1 MRLTI
6 NRMLARRVDWSE
18 EEWTIAWD
26 ACPKDKQSYGQT
38 DRNVREIADL
48 IDRTPSAVSRA
59 FGNLWG
65 ARSNGAKGLRN
76 FAKAAKAV
84 VDRYGTDYDS
94 LHAEV
99 APLRTERIR
108 ASLTPRL
115 EVSSRSNQGLIPFDE
130 LRVELRKR
138 GLTRVVYFTYERH
151 GSLAEGVGFVE
162 QNAIPIAAIITEV
175 ILWIECRLA
184 RRRDRR
190 ADHVITRS
198 RAWIHYSKGR
208 ISDVELD
215 IIRSRL
221 PAIHPRELDAE
232 QRRDVAEF
240 VSFVRGVR
248 EVEASEQEASEVGS
262 KLSKSERAHIIHRV
276 SRLIGIRAGRLCD
289 HCLAQLNRL
298 LDAAESASFRK
309 ALRAYRLGR
318 TVEDGHPSQQKLD
331 KWL

>member
-1 MRLTI
+1 
-6 NRMLARRVDWSE
+6 
-18 EEWTIAWD
+18 
-26 ACPKDKQSYGQT
+26 
-38 DRNVREIADL
+38 
-48 IDRTPSAVSRA
+48 
-59 FGNLWG
+59 
-65 ARSNGAKGLRN
+65 
-76 FAKAAKAV
+76 
-84 VDRYGTDYDS
+84 
-94 LHAEV
+94 
-99 APLRTERIR
+99 
-108 ASLTPRL
+108 
-115 EVSSRSNQGLIPFDE
+115 
-130 LRVELRKR
+130 
-138 GLTRVVYFTYERH
+138 
-151 GSLAEGVGFVE
+151 
-162 QNAIPIAAIITEV
+162 
-175 ILWIECRLA
+175 
-184 RRRDRR
+184 
-190 ADHVITRS
+190 VITRS